1 MFTMSPSAMRGQLLA
16 LAFVHPMFAWL
27 AVGAI
32 LSTGFDLPGSGPA
45 KPAKAD

>member
-1 MFTMSPSAMRGQLLA
+1 MFTLSPSAMRGQMLA

-32 LSTGFDLPGSGPA
+32 LSTGFELPSSGPV
-45 KPAKAD
+45 KPTKMG